1 MKEVSE
7 KIKLLRKENN
17 RTLKQLS
24 SETGLSVS
32 FLSQVE
38 RGESTLAIT
47 SLNKIADALGVHITS
62 FFTPQYT
69 EDFKIEPDKMEPFK
83 LERSDQEFLRASSEF
98 NNRKLDNY
106 IIKVYPNNSSE
117 SSSHEGEEMYYVIEG
132 QITFYVNNKKYL
144 LSKGEVIHFP
154 STIKH
159 HYINE
164 SNDVARIFCVL
175 TPKLF

>member
-7 KIKLLRKENN
+7 KIKTLRKNN
-17 RTLKQLS
+17 SKTLKQLS
-24 SETGLSVS
+24 EQTGLSVS

-47 SLNKIADALGVHITS
+47 SLNKIAEALGVHITS

-69 EDFKIEPDKMEPFK
+69 EDFKISPEKMEPFK
-83 LERSDQEFLRASSEF
+83 IERSDQEFLRASSEF
-98 NNRKLDNY
+98 KDRKLDNY
-106 IIKVYPNNSSE
+106 VIKVYPNNYSE
-117 SSSHEGEEMYYVIEG
+117 SSSHEGEEMYYVLEG
-132 QITFYVNNKKYL
+132 EIVFYVNDKKYS
-144 LSKGEVIHFP
+144 LSKGEIIHFP

-164 SNDVARIFCVL
+164 SHEIAKIFCVL